1 MHMGGVSC
9 TLKLYDATEFVYL
22 FTVQFRCRRFAEL
35 FSELHLRK
43 PRPTAAKADALLQV
57 SAFFALP
64 ADLHA
69 LKPKPI
75 ILQDQNL
82 QMPQEQF

>member
-1 MHMGGVSC
+1 M
-9 TLKLYDATEFVYL
+9 
-22 FTVQFRCRRFAEL
+22 

-43 PRPTAAKADALLQV
+43 PRPTAAKATALLPV